1 MTTFANRSS
10 SSKNYLLIFII
21 SIVSL
26 LLLTFICLIVFFDPL
41 VRQNI
46 LYEIN
51 KKSKVKVEIE
61 KIDLSVV
68 GGLKIQGRN
77 IKILSLKDNRPL
89 STIRKLSIKPQFLPL
104 FTKKLKISEIIV
116 DEPKAYIYRQKT
128 VDHALVEQP
137 NCCFIP
143 VSINK
148 SQKQTLMNNWQKRIK
163 KFLDSTS
170 FNFQELIINNAG
182 SVISINDK
190 FFQPGLK
197 LSFRVL
203 MENPSADQLNI
214 SLNSIA
220 IELSASNALKNLLE
234 PNNTFETLPPELLT
248 IYKESSDSFENQTSS
263 SLSNNFTIIPFR
275 GAIVLKDIL
284 SKKPALEINLDNITA
299 GNIAFEW
306 IKALLP
312 PSTQKSLRKSFL
324 ETQIKHL
331 SIEGHVPLDELE
343 NPKNLLKS
351 SHLSFSIELREIN
364 LKAGDAQL
372 TIPKF
377 ESNATLKKGV
387 LDINFFMNPL
397 HGQVVSSSKIF
408 MVSTSQQK
416 QLGIEILNSH
426 IDLNNLQ
433 VQPSIYRKLRNWMP
447 TTGTLS
453 GQLEAK
459 GVVDQKNSL
468 TLTMEGNLQ
477 GKEITLYA
485 PVRGLKQVENQA
497 LSVPSIAIKGVW
509 KKNQVNFDIKG
520 ETLGGLIYFNGNFFP
535 KNPQIK
541 THVIDAKIKIKK
553 ISFNDVQPM
562 GKGDFFPVTGTF
574 DGDIGFKG
582 PLTLKDLVING
593 FLEGKNGILMGVPK
607 QRHKVNKIRIAVS
620 TPKNNENFILIDAE
634 QLSIN
639 KFPIDQLSGQFELS
653 EGFIS
658 ANPVKLKLNHGDI
671 ELKGFY
677 HLKNKLVTVSLDGKD
692 LMAKTY

>member
-234 PNNTFETLPPELLT
+234 PTNTFETLPPELLT

-324 ETQIKHL
+324 ET
-331 SIEGHVPLDELE
+331 
-343 NPKNLLKS
+343 
-351 SHLSFSIELREIN
+351 
-364 LKAGDAQL
+364 
-372 TIPKF
+372 
-377 ESNATLKKGV
+377 
-387 LDINFFMNPL
+387 
-397 HGQVVSSSKIF
+397 
-408 MVSTSQQK
+408 
-416 QLGIEILNSH
+416 
-426 IDLNNLQ
+426 
-433 VQPSIYRKLRNWMP
+433 
-447 TTGTLS
+447 
-453 GQLEAK
+453 
-459 GVVDQKNSL
+459 
-468 TLTMEGNLQ
+468 
-477 GKEITLYA
+477 IT
-485 PVRGLKQVENQA
+485 
-497 LSVPSIAIKGVW
+497 
-509 KKNQVNFDIKG
+509 
-520 ETLGGLIYFNGNFFP
+520 
-535 KNPQIK
+535 
-541 THVIDAKIKIKK
+541 
-553 ISFNDVQPM
+553 
-562 GKGDFFPVTGTF
+562 
-574 DGDIGFKG
+574 
-582 PLTLKDLVING
+582 
-593 FLEGKNGILMGVPK
+593 
-607 QRHKVNKIRIAVS
+607 
-620 TPKNNENFILIDAE
+620 
-634 QLSIN
+634 
-639 KFPIDQLSGQFELS
+639 
-653 EGFIS
+653 
-658 ANPVKLKLNHGDI
+658 
-671 ELKGFY
+671 
-677 HLKNKLVTVSLDGKD
+677 
-692 LMAKTY
+692 